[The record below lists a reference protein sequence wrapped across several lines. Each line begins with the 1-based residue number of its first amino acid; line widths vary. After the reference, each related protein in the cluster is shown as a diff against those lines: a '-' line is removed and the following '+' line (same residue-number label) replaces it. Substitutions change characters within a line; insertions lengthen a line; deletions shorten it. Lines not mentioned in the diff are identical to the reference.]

1 MTRRQLVL
9 TTPVMMLAQT
19 PQAPRPAL
27 PQNPQEELAA
37 AREVQHRNAD
47 QLAKVAVPMST
58 EPAVHFKA

>member
-1 MTRRQLVL
+1 ML
-9 TTPVMMLAQT
+9 TAPAALLAQT
-19 PQAPRPAL
+19 PQTPPQPL

-37 AREVQHRNAD
+37 AREQQHRNSE

>member
-9 TTPVMMLAQT
+9 TTPVALLAQT

-27 PQNPQEELAA
+27 PQNAEEELAA
-37 AREVQHRNAD
+37 AREQQHRNAD
-47 QLAKVAVPMST
+47 LLAKVAVPQST